1 MEPRPQSIVRQDQQY
16 ELRAWRER
24 RALTQ
29 QELAESAGVTRRTI
43 VALET
48 TSRRAHPATLRA
60 LAAALDVTVDQLR
73 QGPPTE

>member
-24 RALTQ
+24 RVLTQ
-29 QELAESAGVTRRTI
+29 QELADRAEVARRTI

-48 TSRRAHPATLRA
+48 TGRRAHPATLRA

-73 QGPPTE
+73 QKPPTE